1 MTKISFLCSADDEEE
16 ATDDDDD
23 DDMELAKN
31 LANPDVG
38 VVDDTS
44 SLGLQQQ
51 DLFRDCASF

>member
-1 MTKISFLCSADDEEE
+1 MTKISFLCSEDDEEE

-23 DDMELAKN
+23 MEELAKN